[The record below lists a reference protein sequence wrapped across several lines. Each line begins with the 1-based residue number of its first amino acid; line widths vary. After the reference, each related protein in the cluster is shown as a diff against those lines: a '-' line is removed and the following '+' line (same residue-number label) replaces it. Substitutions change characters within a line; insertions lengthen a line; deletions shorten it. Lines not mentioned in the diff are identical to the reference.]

1 MTIFLCINIS
11 FINQL
16 SLGVLV
22 ILSDNTVKII
32 SKSVDICEYF
42 YKLSSGIAQMTHFL
56 HIFP

>member
-1 MTIFLCINIS
+1 MCTKQFIMTIFLCINIS

-32 SKSVDICEYF
+32 SKS
-42 YKLSSGIAQMTHFL
+42 LS
-56 HIFP
+56 IFVNIFIN